1 MDSLLTKA
9 IKILLFIFLLAASLY
24 YARPFL
30 VPVAFAS
37 LLAMLLLP
45 LCRRLQHIGVNKAL
59 AIAICIVTF
68 VALMVGII
76 WLLYWQISDIAKD
89 ATTIE
94 QTAHQKLLALKQY
107 ISHTFGI
114 SEQKQKD
121 IVQGSDNS
129 LTGKVSSLAT
139 GVFSSMA
146 TFITNLLLVLI
157 YVFLFMYYRS
167 HLKRFVLMLIPR
179 AQQQKALAVIDS
191 CQKVAQEYLTG
202 LALMIV
208 CLWVMYGIGFT
219 IVGVKNPI
227 FFAILC
233 GLLEIVPYV
242 GNLTGSSI
250 TALMTMAQGGSWS
263 MALGVL
269 ATYGVVQ
276 FIQSYVIQP
285 LVVGRQVNLNPVF
298 SIGGIVVGDLIW
310 GIPGM
315 ILIIPLLGIAKIVC
329 DHIEPLKPYGFLM
342 GEIKSK
348 RTNRLTTKV
357 KGWVGK

>member
-1 MDSLLTKA
+1 MDLSLTKA
-9 IKILLFIFLLAASLY
+9 VKVLLFLFLLVASLY

-45 LCRRLQHIGVNKAL
+45 LCRRLQHIGINKAL
-59 AIAICIVTF
+59 AIVICIVAF

-76 WLLYWQISDIAKD
+76 WLLYWQISDMAKD
-89 ATTIE
+89 AATIE
-94 QTAHQKLLALKQY
+94 QTVNQKLSELKQY

-114 SEQKQKD
+114 SAQKQKD
-121 IVQGSDNS
+121 IIQNSDNS
-129 LTGKVSSLAT
+129 LTGKVSSLVT

-167 HLKRFVLMLIPR
+167 HLKRFVLLLIPS
-179 AQQQKALAVIDS
+179 AKQQKALEVIDS

-219 IVGVKNPI
+219 IVGIKNPI

-250 TALMTMAQGGSWS
+250 TALMAMAQGGSWS
-263 MALGVL
+263 MVLGVL
-269 ATYGVVQ
+269 ITYSIVQ
-276 FIQSYVIQP
+276 FTQSYIIQP

-315 ILIIPLLGIAKIVC
+315 ILIIPLLGITKIVC

-348 RTNRLTTKV
+348 RSNRFTKKI
-357 KGWVGK
+357 KGWLGK

>member
-1 MDSLLTKA
+1 MDVSLTKA
-9 IKILLFIFLLAASLY
+9 IRVLLFLFLLVASLY

-30 VPVAFAS
+30 VPVVFAS

-45 LCRRLQHIGVNKAL
+45 LCRRLQGMGMNKTL
-59 AIAICIVTF
+59 AIIICIVAF
-68 VALMVGII
+68 VAVMAGII
-76 WLLYWQISDIAKD
+76 WLLYWQISDMAKD
-89 ATTIE
+89 ASTIE
-94 QTAHQKLLALKQY
+94 QTVNQKLSELKQY

-114 SEQKQKD
+114 SAQKQKAIIQD
-121 IVQGSDNS
+121 PDNS
-129 LTGKVSSLAT
+129 LTGKISAFAS

-157 YVFLFMYYRS
+157 YVFLFMYYRT
-167 HLKRFVLMLIPR
+167 HLKKFVLQLIP
-179 AQQQKALAVIDS
+179 AQQQQKALAVIDS

-208 CLWVMYGIGFT
+208 CLWVMYGIGFWL
-219 IVGVKNPI
+219 VGIKSPI

-242 GNLTGSSI
+242 GNLTGSSL
-250 TALMTMAQGGSWS
+250 TALMTLAQGGSWS
-263 MALGVL
+263 MAVEVL
-269 ATYGVVQ
+269 IVYSIVQ
-276 FIQSYVIQP
+276 FTQSYLIQP

-329 DHIEPLKPYGFLM
+329 DHIEPLKPFGFLM

-348 RTNRLTTKV
+348 RSNKLTTKV
-357 KGWVGK
+357 KGWWGK